1 MAIFTVQQTEKL
13 VFKFEA
19 DVMQDVDITN
29 MYIFYIG
36 TREGDILKAT
46 PAQISFV

>member
-1 MAIFTVQQTEKL
+1 MAIITVQQTEKL

-19 DVMQDVDITN
+19 DVMQDVDIINLYT
-29 MYIFYIG
+29 FYIG
-36 TREGDILKAT
+36 TRERDILKAT